1 LLQNYPTLKTHD
13 NRRIPVSIIGF
24 LWQRRFIQSL
34 YTLLIYYT
42 DGIKWLQE
50 NANCYWLTDL
60 IASYQTTAFK
70 KANDRQFWK
79 LVVTD
84 SSAVI
89 TCDDGDGNISVTQA
103 IEYTDFPLPSLSI
116 WVEIQEEGRIF
127 IYLPSEY

>member
-1 LLQNYPTLKTHD
+1 MT
-13 NRRIPVSIIGF
+13 SEEF
-24 LWQRRFIQSL
+24 QSQLSAFYGNGDL
-34 YTLLIYYT
+34 YHRSTPILVYYT

-50 NANCYWLTDL
+50 NANCYWLIDL
-60 IASYQTTAFK
+60 IASYQTTEFK
-70 KANDRQFWK
+70 KVNDRQFWK

-84 SSAVI
+84 NSAVI
-89 TCDDGDGNISVTQA
+89 TCDDGDGNVSVTQP

>member
-1 LLQNYPTLKTHD
+1 MTPKKLQSRLSAFYGSEN
-13 NRRIPVSIIGF
+13 
-24 LWQRRFIQSL
+24 L
-34 YTLLIYYT
+34 YHRSTPILIYYT

-60 IASYQTTAFK
+60 IASCQTTAFK

-89 TCDDGDGNISVTQA
+89 TCDDGDGNISVTQS
-103 IEYTDFPLPSLSI
+103 IEYTDFLLPSLSI
-116 WVEIQEEGRIF
+116 WVEIQAEDRIF

>member
-1 LLQNYPTLKTHD
+1 MTPEELQSQLA
-13 NRRIPVSIIGF
+13 GF
-24 LWQRRFIQSL
+24 YGSENL
-34 YTLLIYYT
+34 YYRSNPILIYYT

-60 IASYQTTAFK
+60 IASYQTTEFK
-70 KANDRQFWK
+70 VANNRQFWK

-84 SSAVI
+84 NSAII
-89 TCDDGDGNISVTQA
+89 TCDDGDGNVSVTQS
-103 IEYTDFPLPSLSI
+103 IDYTDFPLPDLSI

>member
-1 LLQNYPTLKTHD
+1 MTPEELQSQLANFYGSE
-13 NRRIPVSIIGF
+13 N
-24 LWQRRFIQSL
+24 L
-34 YTLLIYYT
+34 YHRSTPILIYYT

-60 IASYQTTAFK
+60 IASYQTTEFK

-89 TCDDGDGNISVTQA
+89 TCDDGDGNVSVAQS
-103 IEYTDFPLPSLSI
+103 IDYTDFPLTDLSI

>member
-1 LLQNYPTLKTHD
+1 MTTEEFQSQLSAFYGSGDLY
-13 NRRIPVSIIGF
+13 NRSTPI
-24 LWQRRFIQSL
+24 
-34 YTLLIYYT
+34 LIYYT

-79 LVVTD
+79 LIVTD
-84 SSAVI
+84 NSAVI

>member
-1 LLQNYPTLKTHD
+1 MTPEELQSQLANFYGSE
-13 NRRIPVSIIGF
+13 N
-24 LWQRRFIQSL
+24 L
-34 YTLLIYYT
+34 YHRSTPILIYYT

-60 IASYQTTAFK
+60 IASYQTTEFK

-89 TCDDGDGNISVTQA
+89 TCDDGDGNVSVAQS
-103 IEYTDFPLPSLSI
+103 IDYTDFPLTDLSI
-116 WVEIQEEGRIF
+116 WVEIQEGGRIF

>member
-1 LLQNYPTLKTHD
+1 MTPEELK
-13 NRRIPVSIIGF
+13 SQLAGF
-24 LWQRRFIQSL
+24 YGSENL
-34 YTLLIYYT
+34 YHRSTPILIYYT

-60 IASYQTTAFK
+60 IASYQTTEFK

-89 TCDDGDGNISVTQA
+89 TCDDGDGNVSVAQS
-103 IEYTDFPLPSLSI
+103 IDYTDFPLTDLSI

>member
-1 LLQNYPTLKTHD
+1 MTPEELQSQLSAFYGSENLY
-13 NRRIPVSIIGF
+13 
-24 LWQRRFIQSL
+24 QRSTPI
-34 YTLLIYYT
+34 LIYYT

-60 IASYQTTAFK
+60 IASYQTTEFK
-70 KANDRQFWK
+70 QANDRQFWK

-89 TCDDGDGNISVTQA
+89 TCDDGDGNISVTQS
-103 IEYTDFPLPSLSI
+103 IEYTNFPLPCLSI
-116 WVEIQEEGRIF
+116 WVEIQSNGRTF